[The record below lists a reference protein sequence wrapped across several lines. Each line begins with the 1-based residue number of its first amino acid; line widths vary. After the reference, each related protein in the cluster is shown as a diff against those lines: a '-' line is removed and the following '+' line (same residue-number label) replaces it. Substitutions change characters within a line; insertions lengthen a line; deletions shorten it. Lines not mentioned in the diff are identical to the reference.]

1 MASFCYILNPVKK
14 CLYKSIRFFTRENS
28 FYQIKPWLCIIKSL
42 TQFWKKLERA
52 CSRCLIWKKLFTSA
66 LLYIYILKLK
76 QQLASTHCSVLGQ
89 CIQFTF
95 NYISYS
101 YVNSVSQSADPI
113 QRNNRLSVLKL
124 SRVMCE
130 KIKKPIFTVF

>member
-1 MASFCYILNPVKK
+1 
-14 CLYKSIRFFTRENS
+14 
-28 FYQIKPWLCIIKSL
+28 
-42 TQFWKKLERA
+42 
-52 CSRCLIWKKLFTSA
+52 LFASA

-89 CIQFTF
+89 GIQFTF